1 MPSLSFEK
9 FAELAKSYNLIPLS
23 DEMPADL
30 DTPVSAFL
38 KLKSD
43 EYDFLFESVV
53 GGEKWGRYSFLG
65 THPQKV
71 YFLEGKNFR
80 IHNLRAK
87 TFKDYPFTG
96 DPMNTLREILG
107 DLNPYEDPA
116 LPRFFGGL
124 VGYLSYDM
132 VRHFDAISLTNP
144 RGLDVPDLCFLHTD
158 TVVIFDNLGQL
169 MKIVCPVTLPREI
182 KPDTELLKMLYD
194 EACVK
199 IAAVKETLSKPCPQ
213 ESFLPAPQAASP
225 EVTEDL
231 SKSEFME
238 LVAKAKDYIEAGD
251 IFQVVLSNRFTLAS
265 AHTDPFTV
273 YRRLRR
279 LNPSPYMFYLKIKD
293 LAVVG
298 ASPEI
303 LVRLEDEKVTVRP
316 IAGTRRRGKTDEEDK
331 ALENELLQDPKE
343 LAEHIML
350 VDLGRN
356 DVGRVSQIGSVSV
369 DEEKTVE
376 RYSHVM
382 HLVSQVSGHLGAG
395 KDAFDVI
402 AAAFPAGTLSG
413 APKIRAMEII
423 EELEKT
429 ARGLYGGAIG
439 YVSFTK
445 NTDLAI
451 AIRTAVFSGDKAVVQ
466 AGAGIVY
473 NSDPE
478 SEYQECVNKAMAV
491 VKAIQGT

>member
-9 FAELAKSYNLIPLS
+9 FAELAKSFNLIPLS
-23 DEMPADL
+23 DELPADL

-38 KLKSD
+38 KLKTD
-43 EYDFLFESVV
+43 EYDFLFESVE

-65 THPQKV
+65 TRPKKV
-71 YFLEGKNFR
+71 YFLEGKNFK
-80 IHNLRAK
+80 IYDLRAK
-87 TFKDYPFTG
+87 TFEDCPFIG
-96 DPMNTLREILG
+96 NPMNALREILE
-107 DLNPYEDPA
+107 DLNPYEDPM

-132 VRHFDAISLTNP
+132 VRHFDAISLSNP

-158 TVVIFDNLGQL
+158 TVVIFDNLGQV
-169 MKIVCPVTLPREI
+169 MKIVCPVALPQGV
-182 KPDTELLKMLYD
+182 KLDTELLKTLYG
-194 EACVK
+194 EACTK
-199 IAAVKETLSKPCPQ
+199 IEAVKEALGKPCLQ
-213 ESFLPAPQAASP
+213 ESFLTAPQAVSSD
-225 EVTEDL
+225 VTEDL
-231 SKSEFME
+231 SKSKFME
-238 LVAKAKDYIEAGD
+238 LVAKAKEYIEAGD
-251 IFQVVLSNRFTLAS
+251 VFQVVLSNRFTLAS
-265 AHTDPFTV
+265 AGTDPFTV

-303 LVRLEDEKVTVRP
+303 LVRLEDEKITVRP
-316 IAGTRRRGKTDEEDK
+316 IAGTRRRGQTDEEDK

-356 DVGRVSQIGSVSV
+356 DVGRVSQIGTVSV

-382 HLVSQVSGHLGAG
+382 HLVSQVSGRLGAG

-491 VKAIQGT
+491 VKAIQGA

>member
-38 KLKSD
+38 KLKTD

-65 THPQKV
+65 TRPKKV
-71 YFLEGKNFR
+71 YFLEGERLKVYD
-80 IHNLRAK
+80 LRAK
-87 TFKDYPFTG
+87 TFEDCPFG
-96 DPMNTLREILG
+96 GSPMNALRDMLE
-107 DLNPYEDPA
+107 DLRPYEDPT

-132 VRHFDAISLTNP
+132 VKNFDAIRLANP
-144 RGLDVPDLCFLHTD
+144 RELDVPDMCFLHTD
-158 TVVIFDNLGQL
+158 TVVIFDNFGQV
-169 MKIVCPVTLPREI
+169 MKIVCPVALPLGI
-182 KPDTELLKMLYD
+182 KSNTELLKTFYG
-194 EACVK
+194 EACAK
-199 IAAVKETLSKPCPQ
+199 IEAVKAALAKPNRP
-213 ESFLPAPQAASP
+213 ESFVAKPAAGAG
-225 EVTEDL
+225 EVQGAL
-231 SKSEFME
+231 SESEFMA

-251 IFQVVLSNRFTLAS
+251 IFQVVLSNRFTLS
-265 AHTDPFTV
+265 AAGTDPFTV

-303 LVRLEDEKVTVRP
+303 LVRLEDDKVTVRP

-331 ALENELLQDPKE
+331 ALEQELLADPKE

-356 DVGRVSQIGSVSV
+356 DVGRVSAIGSVHV

-382 HLVSQVSGHLGAG
+382 HLVSQVSGRLGAG

-473 NSDPE
+473 NSDPA
-478 SEYQECVNKAMAV
+478 SEYQECVNKAMAL
-491 VKAIQGT
+491 VKAIQGV